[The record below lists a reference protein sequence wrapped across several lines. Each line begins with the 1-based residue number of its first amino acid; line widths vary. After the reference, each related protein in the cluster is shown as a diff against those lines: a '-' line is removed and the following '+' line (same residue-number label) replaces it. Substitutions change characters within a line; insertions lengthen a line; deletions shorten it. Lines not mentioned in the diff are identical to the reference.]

1 MISTRKV
8 GMETDSSP
16 RGVTLTRRFGGY
28 SVEWNGKS
36 IGWLHAS
43 FGDKWNAYLRAA
55 ETGDSGHLLGRFT
68 QKEAVR
74 QIAIAAGW
82 RETE

>member
-1 MISTRKV
+1 
-8 GMETDSSP
+8 METDSSP

-28 SVEWNGKS
+28 AVEWNGTF

-43 FGDKWNAYLRAA
+43 YGDKWNAYLRAA
-55 ETGDSGHLLGRFT
+55 KAGDLGELLGRFP
-68 QKEAVR
+68 QNEAVR
-74 QIAIAAGW
+74 RIAIAAGW